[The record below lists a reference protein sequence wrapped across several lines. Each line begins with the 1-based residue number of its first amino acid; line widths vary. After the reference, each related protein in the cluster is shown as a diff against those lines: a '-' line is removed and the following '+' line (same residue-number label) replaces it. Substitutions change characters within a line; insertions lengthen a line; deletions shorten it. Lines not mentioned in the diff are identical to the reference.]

1 MISTSGAISVYRSMS
16 PPTAEDRHGA
26 NPPAVSSATRRTD
39 MGNLSSNEAGAAG
52 ELVCA
57 PCFSLVTGGPR
68 DDVGSRPA
76 APVAAAQQ
84 ALTATQDRKS
94 TRLNSSHVAIS
105 YA

>member
-1 MISTSGAISVYRSMS
+1 
-16 PPTAEDRHGA
+16 
-26 NPPAVSSATRRTD
+26 

-84 ALTATQDRKS
+84 APTATRHLPG
-94 TRLNSSHVAIS
+94 R
-105 YA
+105 